1 LSFQYSSMSSDIKSW
16 LNISPGVASSL
27 QCVTQAYKIHSRGVR
42 ILALER
48 KGEPEKALKAYAAA
62 LQLAP
67 GMADARARQEA
78 LRGKT
83 E

>member
-1 LSFQYSSMSSDIKSW
+1 
-16 LNISPGVASSL
+16 
-27 QCVTQAYKIHSRGVR
+27 
-42 ILALER
+42 LALER

-78 LRGKT
+78 MRGKT

>member
-1 LSFQYSSMSSDIKSW
+1 
-16 LNISPGVASSL
+16 V
-27 QCVTQAYKIHSRGVR
+27 
-42 ILALER
+42 ER
-48 KGEPEKALKAYAAA
+48 KGEPERALKAYAAA

-78 LRGKT
+78 LRGET

>member
-1 LSFQYSSMSSDIKSW
+1 M
-16 LNISPGVASSL
+16 
-27 QCVTQAYKIHSRGVR
+27 
-42 ILALER
+42 ALER
-48 KGEPEKALKAYAAA
+48 KGEPERALKAYATA
-62 LQLAP
+62 LQIAA

>member
-1 LSFQYSSMSSDIKSW
+1 L
-16 LNISPGVASSL
+16 
-27 QCVTQAYKIHSRGVR
+27 VTQANEIHSRDVR

-48 KGEPEKALKAYAAA
+48 KGEPETALKAYAAA

-67 GMADARARQEA
+67 GMADARARQA
-78 LRGKT
+78 APRGET

>member
-1 LSFQYSSMSSDIKSW
+1 
-16 LNISPGVASSL
+16 
-27 QCVTQAYKIHSRGVR
+27 
-42 ILALER
+42 LALER
-48 KGEPEKALKAYAAA
+48 KGEPEKALKAYATA

-78 LRGKT
+78 LRAKT

>member
-1 LSFQYSSMSSDIKSW
+1 MSSGIKSW

-62 LQLAP
+62 LQLTP
-67 GMADARARQEA
+67 RMADARARQEA
-78 LRGKT
+78 QRGKT

>member
-1 LSFQYSSMSSDIKSW
+1 
-16 LNISPGVASSL
+16 
-27 QCVTQAYKIHSRGVR
+27 
-42 ILALER
+42 LALER

-83 E
+83 K